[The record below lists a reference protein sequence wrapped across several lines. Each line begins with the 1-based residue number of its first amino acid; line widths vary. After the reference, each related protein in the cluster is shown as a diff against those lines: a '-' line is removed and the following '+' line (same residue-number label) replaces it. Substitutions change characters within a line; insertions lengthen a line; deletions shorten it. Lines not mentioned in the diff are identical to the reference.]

1 VIVSNHEGLCGE
13 LPKVLGLSSVTVQSS
28 GSLALQHRSSRGG
41 ESMKRVIPLLLAFLL
56 IASPAF
62 SQASYDPSRH
72 YELWIF
78 DVVYRR
84 DGNESWL
91 MRVYQPQGSGPFPV
105 LLDVHYGVW
114 TLADRTAN
122 APVDRVL
129 AASGLVVAAID
140 FHQAPKYPY
149 PTSVADVNY
158 ATRWLKIHARD
169 FAGDARK
176 LGAFGS
182 SSGGHL
188 VMLSAMRPHDQRY
201 AGVPLATSSPVDASL
216 AYVIA
221 LSPILDP
228 YARYLFAKE
237 TGRDDLIKMTDGY
250 FPNQRQMQEGNPTM
264 LLLRGEKAQLPP
276 TLIIQGTADK
286 NVTPAMQQRFAT
298 AYRAAGGTV
307 DLEIF
312 PDAPHIFALSPG
324 PDSERSLSLMKTFI
338 VRQLR

>member
-1 VIVSNHEGLCGE
+1 
-13 LPKVLGLSSVTVQSS
+13 
-28 GSLALQHRSSRGG
+28 
-41 ESMKRVIPLLLAFLL
+41 
-56 IASPAF
+56 
-62 SQASYDPSRH
+62 
-72 YELWIF
+72 
-78 DVVYRR
+78 
-84 DGNESWL
+84 
-91 MRVYQPQGSGPFPV
+91 
-105 LLDVHYGVW
+105 
-114 TLADRTAN
+114 
-122 APVDRVL
+122 
-129 AASGLVVAAID
+129 
-140 FHQAPKYPY
+140 
-149 PTSVADVNY
+149 
-158 ATRWLKIHARD
+158 
-169 FAGDARK
+169 
-176 LGAFGS
+176 
-182 SSGGHL
+182 
-188 VMLSAMRPHDQRY
+188 MLSAMRPHDQRY

-264 LLLRGEKAQLPP
+264 LLLRGEEAQLPP

-286 NVTPAMQQRFAT
+286 NVTPAMQERFAT